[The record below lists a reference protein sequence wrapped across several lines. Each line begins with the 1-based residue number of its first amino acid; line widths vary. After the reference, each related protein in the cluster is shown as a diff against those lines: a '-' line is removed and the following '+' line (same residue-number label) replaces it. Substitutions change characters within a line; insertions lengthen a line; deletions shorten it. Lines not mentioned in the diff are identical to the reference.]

1 MLALAT
7 TVFVLL
13 PSFLPPD
20 IQPCVLLAPV
30 ARSKQRLICDDVV
43 KGEDDMRKCKDAK
56 FGGIRQSKGKMIQQE
71 KQRAV

>member
-7 TVFVLL
+7 AVFVLL
-13 PSFLPPD
+13 PFSLPPD
-20 IQPCVLLAPV
+20 IQPVVLAPV
-30 ARSKQRLICDDVV
+30 AQSKQRLICDDVV

-56 FGGIRQSKGKMIQQE
+56 FGGIRQSNGKMIQQE